1 MKFPLMLV
9 ALISLN
15 VGFAMAGASIEP
27 RFRRDVV
34 DSHKE
39 DMEKL
44 AKLDKNLN
52 FMTHLGSLKKNGGQR
67 RSDEITTIKP
77 LEATTV
83 PAQPVAPQARMSDD
97 TRSTASTTTSTTA
110 STAASTT
117 ASTAAS
123 TTASTTTAATVAAS
137 TIKSTSEP
145 SKDGVRECLHPKDV
159 NCQKAGK
166 PVNLSVGL
174 VHR

>member
-1 MKFPLMLV
+1 MICAFSTMKFPLIIV

-27 RFRRDVV
+27 RFKRDVV

-39 DMEKL
+39 DMDKL

-67 RSDEITTIKP
+67 RNDEITTVKP
-77 LEATTV
+77 VETTA

-97 TRSTASTTTSTTA
+97 TRTTSSTTSTTTSTT
-110 STAASTT
+110 TT
-117 ASTAAS
+117 
-123 TTASTTTAATVAAS
+123 TTASTTTASSATLASS
-137 TIKSTSEP
+137 TIKPTSET
-145 SKDGVRECLHPKDV
+145 SKDGLRECLHPKDV

-166 PVNLSVGL
+166 PVNLSVGI

>member
-1 MKFPLMLV
+1 MICAFSTMKFPLICV

-27 RFRRDVV
+27 RFKRDVV

-39 DMEKL
+39 DMDKL

-67 RSDEITTIKP
+67 RSDEITTVKP
-77 LEATTV
+77 VETTV

-97 TRSTASTTTSTTA
+97 TRTTSSTTSTTTSTT
-110 STAASTT
+110 TT
-117 ASTAAS
+117 
-123 TTASTTTAATVAAS
+123 TTASTTTASSATVASS
-137 TIKSTSEP
+137 TIKPTSGT
-145 SKDGVRECLHPKDV
+145 SKDGLRECLHPKDV

-166 PVNLSVGL
+166 PVNLSVGI

>member
-1 MKFPLMLV
+1 MKFPIMLV

-137 TIKSTSEP
+137 TIKLTSEP

-166 PVNLSVGL
+166 TVNLSVGL